1 MDLIQIVLLIITV
14 LLLALFLFV
23 GDKLIGNK
31 NVHLTSGYY
40 INALITAAIII
51 VVIIVAGIL
60 VDFIDFFGIGQI
72 LPILAFIFATFITK
86 MFLVKGDFQRA
97 MWVTLIAWILVY
109 VVEYVAGLFDMQLM
123 QFI

>member
-1 MDLIQIVLLIITV
+1 MELIQIVLLIITV

-23 GDKLIGNK
+23 GDKLVGNK

-51 VVIIVAGIL
+51 VVIIATGI
-60 VDFIDFFGIGQI
+60 VVGFVDFFGIGQI
-72 LPILAFIFATFITK
+72 LPILAFILATFVTK
-86 MFLVKGDFQRA
+86 MFLVKGNYERA

-109 VVEYVAGLFDMQLM
+109 VVEYVAGLFDMQLI